1 MYMRRLLILLS
12 FLIFNTL
19 FVQAQ
24 KELEQNENVFA
35 IDEPVVDSQ
44 QLVTAIQLHEKEFLP
59 DDSLSLN
66 APMPRVIRGNDT
78 MIYNVGDGISL
89 IYPKPKKWAFIT
101 QLRGN
106 FMQFT
111 RNSFGSSAIPSL
123 ELIGLTTIVT
133 GFADQ
138 WLIDNTQS
146 FLQRNGI
153 AGDEKFTS
161 LLSIRLF
168 GKDTRLLK
176 NPSNI
181 NTAIYNLGQGGP
193 MLAIGAGLW
202 VWGAIKKDYR
212 AKSTAQQIVQGFLLS
227 GFATQIIKRITGRET
242 PVAATTPGGYWTV
255 FPSPAKYQGNQPS
268 YDAFPSGHITTIITT
283 LTILAENYPE
293 KKWIKPVGYV
303 FAGLV
308 GLSMMNNGVHWA
320 SDYPLA
326 VGLGI
331 GLGKAIALKN
341 RTVVKRVMHPDM
353 LH

>member
-1 MYMRRLLILLS
+1 MRGLIFSLS
-12 FLIFNTL
+12 FLFFNSL
-19 FVQAQ
+19 FLHAQ
-24 KELEQNENVFA
+24 KELEQHENVFA
-35 IDEPVVDSQ
+35 IDQTVVDSQ
-44 QLVTAIQLHEKEFLP
+44 QLVTAIHLHENEFLP
-59 DDSLSLN
+59 DDSLQLN
-66 APMPRVIRGNDT
+66 APIQRVIRGNDT

-101 QLRGN
+101 QLPGN
-106 FMQFT
+106 FMRFAK
-111 RNSFGSSAIPSL
+111 NSFSSEAIPAL

-227 GFATQIIKRITGRET
+227 GFATQIIKRLTGREN
-242 PVAATTPGGYWTV
+242 PSDASVPGGYWTV
-255 FPSPAKYQGNQPS
+255 FPSPAKYQSNQPK
-268 YDAFPSGHITTIITT
+268 YDAYPSGHMTTLITTM
-283 LTILAENYPE
+283 TILAENYPE
-293 KKWIKPVGYV
+293 KKWIKPVGYA
-303 FAGLV
+303 FAGLL
-308 GLSMMNNGVHWA
+308 GMAMMNNGVHWA

-326 VGLGI
+326 IGLGI
-331 GLGKAIALKN
+331 GIGKAVAAKN
-341 RTVVKRVMHPDM
+341 RAVVKRVMSPEM